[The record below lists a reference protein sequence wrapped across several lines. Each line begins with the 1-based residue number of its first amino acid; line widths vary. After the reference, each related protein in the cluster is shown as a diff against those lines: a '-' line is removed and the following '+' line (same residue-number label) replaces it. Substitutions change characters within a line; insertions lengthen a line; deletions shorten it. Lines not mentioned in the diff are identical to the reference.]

1 MFFFFLTQFTL
12 KIRFL
17 GQKVCSIAN
26 RQTHGLTHTDTEVNT
41 HRRTP
46 FQVLRKFSLNLS
58 SRIGPIFSPPKN
70 VHTLQMKITLYD
82 LLAGAPRHACDG
94 KMANVNS
101 CTYICYQTFSH
112 YPLVVQNSKDDSR
125 FATTLSVV

>member
-1 MFFFFLTQFTL
+1 MSQRSLNP

-26 RQTHGLTHTDTEVNT
+26 RQTNGLTHTEVNT

-46 FQVLRKFSLNLS
+46 FQVLRKFFLNLS
-58 SRIGPIFSPPKN
+58 SRIGPIFSPQKN

-101 CTYICYQTFSH
+101 HIFICY
-112 YPLVVQNSKDDSR
+112 
-125 FATTLSVV
+125 